1 MQFYDEDILKEFLEN
16 YYIGAEITNNQ
27 FISTT
32 IGDIYNPDGQIQMLI
47 LNGKNGVDLTSFNK
61 EEMEVLYQRGS
72 TFKVIN
78 VKKSDGKTYIILEE
92 V

>member
-1 MQFYDEDILKEFLEN
+1 M
-16 YYIGAEITNNQ
+16 
-27 FISTT
+27 
-32 IGDIYNPDGQIQMLI
+32 I
-47 LNGKNGVDLTSFNK
+47 LNIK
-61 EEMEVLYQRGS
+61 EVFYQRGS